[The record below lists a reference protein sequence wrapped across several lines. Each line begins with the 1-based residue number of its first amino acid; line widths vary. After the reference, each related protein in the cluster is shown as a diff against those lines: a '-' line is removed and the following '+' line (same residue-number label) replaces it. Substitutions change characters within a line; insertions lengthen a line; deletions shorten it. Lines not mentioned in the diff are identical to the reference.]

1 MEKEGENMQDEL
13 IIILR
18 TETEKLLRLFYETTF
33 FFEINTF
40 MYNTVIPKKLERMQ
54 WVFKRESEINK
65 NEYEAIPHID
75 YEDYFNKISQY
86 ISEMKII
93 NYKIIDEL
101 KRIKMV

>member
-1 MEKEGENMQDEL
+1 
-13 IIILR
+13 
-18 TETEKLLRLFYETTF
+18 
-33 FFEINTF
+33 
-40 MYNTVIPKKLERMQ
+40 MQ
-54 WVFKRESEINK
+54 WIFKRESEINK

>member
-18 TETEKLLRLFYETTF
+18 T
-33 FFEINTF
+33 
-40 MYNTVIPKKLERMQ
+40 
-54 WVFKRESEINK
+54 KRESEINK

-75 YEDYFNKISQY
+75 YEDYFNNISKY
-86 ISEMKII
+86 ISDIKII

>member
-1 MEKEGENMQDEL
+1 
-13 IIILR
+13 
-18 TETEKLLRLFYETTF
+18 
-33 FFEINTF
+33 

-54 WVFKRESEINK
+54 WIFKRESEINK

-75 YEDYFNKISQY
+75 HEDYFNNISKY
-86 ISEMKII
+86 ISDMKII